1 MTFGGWGNKNLVGAI
16 LWGREVSRWGRDEQI
31 LGWWEGRIS
40 PHPPVG
46 KTLLMKAPLSVS
58 QSVNQNQFFSKTAD
72 RIFTKFH
79 TNFWFLKD
87 KKVIPPRK
95 NHFGK
100 KSEISL
106 KVGLFGV
113 GKKFGPF
120 IC

>member
-1 MTFGGWGNKNLVGAI
+1 MGGWGEL
-16 LWGREVSRWGRDEQI
+16 
-31 LGWWEGRIS
+31 
-40 PHPPVG
+40 PPYPPVG
-46 KTLLMKAPLSVS
+46 KTLLMKAPLSAS

-106 KVGLFGV
+106 KVGLFEA
-113 GKKFGPF
+113 GKKFVQLM
-120 IC
+120 C